1 MCVTCDSF
9 KDALYMGVPMI
20 SLLGELKQESDP
32 ALGSSLTSA
41 DINLRAGTDSF
52 PSESNVETRRTI
64 PTTKLASRVGA
75 SLLNAVDLDGLVYP
89 DLARYEDAMVRCAL
103 DDEWFSSIVQK
114 LISAK
119 DSSPL
124 FDTERWIRNLEV
136 AFRKMLD
143 IDGNYPDIAV
153 ADDS

>member
-1 MCVTCDSF
+1 MTCVSF
-9 KDALYMGVPMI
+9 EDALYMGVPMI

-32 ALGSSLTSA
+32 ALGSSLTGA
-41 DINLRAGTDSF
+41 DINPSASTD
-52 PSESNVETRRTI
+52 VETRRTI

-75 SLLNAVDLDGLVYP
+75 SLLAAVDLDELVYP

-103 DDEWFSSIVQK
+103 DDEWFSSLCQK
-114 LISAK
+114 LISVK

-124 FDTERWIRNLEV
+124 FDTERWVRNLEV

-143 IDGNYPDIAV
+143 IDGGDYPDIAV
-153 ADDS
+153 MDDL